1 MDTGLMGKSMSLDCL
16 WLTVIMVVSV
26 ITVTMEEAG
35 IPDTRLVPVTR
46 MAASVSRRGP
56 TQIQHSGM

>member
-1 MDTGLMGKSMSLDCL
+1 MALDCL
-16 WLTVIMVVSV
+16 WLTVIMVTSE

-35 IPDTRLVPVTR
+35 MAETRLVPVTW
-46 MAASVSRRGP
+46 MTASVRSRGP